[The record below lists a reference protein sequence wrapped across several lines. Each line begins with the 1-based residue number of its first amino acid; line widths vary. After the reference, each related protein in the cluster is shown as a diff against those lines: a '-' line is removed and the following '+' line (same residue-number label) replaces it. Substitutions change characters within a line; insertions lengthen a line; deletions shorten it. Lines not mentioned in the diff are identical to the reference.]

1 MLSYIKRKL
10 SESDSGV
17 NSVATVTSS
26 CGGNSGSGSGT
37 GGSGSGTAG
46 SSSSSSSGGGS
57 ISGRS
62 HNADELVRKTSQ
74 MSMDDE
80 AIAFGEDAL
89 LQELGY
95 RNATDLQETI
105 YDLLRG
111 IRDPEK
117 PCTLEDLNV
126 IYEDGI
132 FVLPP
137 TRSNVSVVRIEF
149 NPTVPHC
156 SLATL
161 IGLCIRVKVE
171 RGLPHNI
178 KLDIFIKKGAH
189 QTEEEINKQINDKER
204 IAAAMENPNLRNLV
218 ENCIK
223 DEE

>member
-10 SESDSGV
+10 SESDSVASGS
-17 NSVATVTSS
+17 NS
-26 CGGNSGSGSGT
+26 GGNSNSNGST
-37 GGSGSGTAG
+37 TA
-46 SSSSSSSGGGS
+46 
-57 ISGRS
+57 
-62 HNADELVRKTSQ
+62 AELVRKTSQ
-74 MSMDDE
+74 MSLDNG
-80 AIAFGEDAL
+80 AIAIGEDAL
-89 LQELGY
+89 LHELGY

-105 YDLLRG
+105 YDLLRT

-132 FVLPP
+132 FVMQP

-178 KLDIFIKKGAH
+178 KLDIYIKKGAH

-204 IAAAMENPNLRNLV
+204 IAAAMENPNLRELV

>member
-10 SESDSGV
+10 SESDGGAS
-17 NSVATVTSS
+17 SVATVTSS
-26 CGGNSGSGSGT
+26 CGGDSGSAGGTGGRGSGT
-37 GGSGSGTAG
+37 G
-46 SSSSSSSGGGS
+46 SSSSSASISS
-57 ISGRS
+57 SGRS
-62 HNADELVRKTSQ
+62 QNADELVRKTSQ

-89 LQELGY
+89 LHELGY
-95 RNATDLQETI
+95 KNSTELQETI

-126 IYEDGI
+126 VYEDGI
-132 FVLPP
+132 FVMPP

-178 KLDIFIKKGAH
+178 KLDIYIKKGAH

-204 IAAAMENPNLRNLV
+204 IAAAMENPNLRDLV

>member
-17 NSVATVTSS
+17 NSVSVATVTSS
-26 CGGNSGSGSGT
+26 CGGNSGSGSGGSSDS
-37 GGSGSGTAG
+37 GGGTG
-46 SSSSSSSGGGS
+46 SSSSGGS

-62 HNADELVRKTSQ
+62 QNDDELVRKTSQ

-89 LQELGY
+89 LHELGY

-132 FVLPP
+132 FVMPP

>member
-1 MLSYIKRKL
+1 MSL
-10 SESDSGV
+10 DNGGV
-17 NSVATVTSS
+17 AY
-26 CGGNSGSGSGT
+26 
-37 GGSGSGTAG
+37 
-46 SSSSSSSGGGS
+46 
-57 ISGRS
+57 
-62 HNADELVRKTSQ
+62 
-74 MSMDDE
+74 
-80 AIAFGEDAL
+80 GEDAL
-89 LQELGY
+89 LHELGY

-105 YDLLRG
+105 YDLLRT

-132 FVLPP
+132 FVMPP
-137 TRSNVSVVRIEF
+137 TRSNVSVRIEF

-161 IGLCIRVKVE
+161 IGLCIRIKVE
-171 RGLPHNI
+171 RSLPHNI
-178 KLDIFIKKGAH
+178 KLDIYIKKGAH

-204 IAAAMENPNLRNLV
+204 IAAAMENPNLSELV

>member
-10 SESDSGV
+10 SESDGGS
-17 NSVATVTSS
+17 SVVPVTSS
-26 CGGNSGSGSGT
+26 CGGGVSSN
-37 GGSGSGTAG
+37 
-46 SSSSSSSGGGS
+46 SSSSNSSSGRTS
-57 ISGRS
+57 
-62 HNADELVRKTSQ
+62 ADDLVRKTSQ
-74 MSMDDE
+74 MSMDNE
-80 AIAFGEDAL
+80 AIAYGEDAL

-95 RNATDLQETI
+95 KNATDLQETI

-178 KLDIFIKKGAH
+178 KLDIYIKKGAH
-189 QTEEEINKQINDKER
+189 QTEDEINKQINDKER
-204 IAAAMENPNLRNLV
+204 IAAAMENTNLRQLV

>member
-10 SESDSGV
+10 SESDSGGV
-17 NSVATVTSS
+17 SASTTVTSS
-26 CGGNSGSGSGT
+26 SSGISASGSTSSGSISSSNGGRGGNS
-37 GGSGSGTAG
+37 
-46 SSSSSSSGGGS
+46 
-57 ISGRS
+57 
-62 HNADELVRKTSQ
+62 ADELVRKTSQ

-89 LQELGY
+89 LHELGY

-126 IYEDGI
+126 IYEEGI
-132 FVLPP
+132 FVMPP

-178 KLDIFIKKGAH
+178 KLDIYIKKGAH

-204 IAAAMENPNLRNLV
+204 IAAAMENPNLRELV

>member
-10 SESDSGV
+10 SESDGGS
-17 NSVATVTSS
+17 SVVPVTSS
-26 CGGNSGSGSGT
+26 CGGGV
-37 GGSGSGTAG
+37 
-46 SSSSSSSGGGS
+46 SSSSRSSSSTTNSSNSSSGRTS
-57 ISGRS
+57 
-62 HNADELVRKTSQ
+62 ADDLVRKTSQ
-74 MSMDDE
+74 MSMDNE
-80 AIAFGEDAL
+80 AIAYGEDAL

-95 RNATDLQETI
+95 KNATDLQETI

-178 KLDIFIKKGAH
+178 KLDIYIKKGAH
-189 QTEEEINKQINDKER
+189 QTEDEINKQINDKER
-204 IAAAMENPNLRNLV
+204 IAAAMENTNLRQLV